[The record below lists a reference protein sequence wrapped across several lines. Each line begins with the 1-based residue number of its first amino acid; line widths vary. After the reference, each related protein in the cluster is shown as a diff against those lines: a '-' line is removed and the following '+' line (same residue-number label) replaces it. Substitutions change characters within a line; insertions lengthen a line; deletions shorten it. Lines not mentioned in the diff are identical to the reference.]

1 MSEHDSAP
9 LTVPQWILMNAIELG
24 VLDLENLESD
34 LDFLRVR
41 GLIERVAG
49 IWRPTEQ
56 GKLLIALRR
65 QI

>member
-1 MSEHDSAP
+1 
-9 LTVPQWILMNAIELG
+9 LTVPQWVLMNAIELG
-24 VLDLENLESD
+24 VLDLENVESD
-34 LDFLRVR
+34 LDLLSGR